1 MRWGTDLSLDK
12 STVGEEGTGSELV
25 FLPVNTLTPG
35 VRICAGEKIPG
46 TSYSRDHRFRRDGI
60 CGSARCITRFVGTT
74 GKVLG
79 NLTKRVALQG

>member
-35 VRICAGEKIPG
+35 VRICAGEKFLALPKAETTDSDG
-46 TSYSRDHRFRRDGI
+46 TE
-60 CGSARCITRFVGTT
+60 SAEVSD
-74 GKVLG
+74 VLQD
-79 NLTKRVALQG
+79 L